1 MSLGM
6 SAEVTVVCS
15 AWHRQEHLELF
26 YRQHSHS
33 LLAQDLDVRVVYV
46 ADGGL
51 QLSPADDRVT
61 VVSVERG
68 ITTAEALMV
77 GLALTDTEYFAA
89 LNLDD
94 YYFTDALAAHLD
106 MMKARG
112 LDMVGGDWEIRH
124 MPQAHTDRRCYDLST
139 LRPCEQWPPR
149 PEPGQ
154 RLGSGDGMNGTFG
167 PAPVFRTSALRKV
180 GGYPRQFG
188 DGSRIGTIIDFI
200 VWDRL
205 VRAGA
210 RVGRLPLIAGTYY
223 SNPATQQEFRGG
235 DDNPV
240 LAEHRRYEEHGALI

>member
-1 MSLGM
+1 MSDD
-6 SAEVTVVCS
+6 VTVVCA

-26 YRQHSHS
+26 YRQHSRS
-33 LLAQDLDVRVVYV
+33 LLAQDVDVQVVYV

-51 QLSPADDRVT
+51 DLPPAGDRVT

-94 YYFTDALAAHLD
+94 YYFTDALSAHLE
-106 MMKARG
+106 MMKSHD
-112 LDMVGGDWEIRH
+112 LDQLAGDWEIRH
-124 MPQAHTDRRCYDLST
+124 TPQAHTDRPCYDLST
-139 LRPCEQWPPR
+139 LRPCDQWPPS

-154 RLGSGDGMNGTFG
+154 RLGSGDGINGTFG
-167 PAPVFRTSALRKV
+167 PAPVFRTAALRKV

-188 DGSRIGTIIDFI
+188 DGSRIRTIIDFI

-205 VRAGA
+205 VRTGA
-210 RVGRLPLIAGTYY
+210 RVDRLPRIVGTYY
-223 SNPATQQEFRGG
+223 SNPATQQEFRGK